1 MFIAAEL
8 KEGMVIRIEGQIY
21 RVLEAESKAGA
32 AKLGGVVKT
41 KLSNVRSGHIWE
53 PHFRPQERL
62 EEVQLERRI
71 LEFVFAAGDTCT
83 FMNPQTFEQLEVPR
97 GVLGPAEK
105 FLQSGMQLPVEFF
118 EGEPLS
124 VGFPEVAEIRVAETA
139 PPAHA
144 QQETAWK
151 EAKLENGLSVQV
163 PMFIG
168 PGEVVRVEVKTGHY
182 IERVRVER
190 KRGA

>member
-1 MFIAAEL
+1 MFLAADL

-32 AKLGGVVKT
+32 AKLGGVIKT
-41 KLSNVRSGHIWE
+41 KLSNVRTGHIWE

-71 LEFVFAAGDTCT
+71 LEFVFGAGDACT
-83 FMNPQTFEQLEVPR
+83 FMSPQTFEQWEVPR

-105 FLQSGMQLPVEFF
+105 FLQPGMHLPVEFF
-118 EGEPLS
+118 AGEPLR
-124 VGFPEVAEIRVAETA
+124 VAFPEVAEVRVAETA

-168 PGEVVRVEVKTGHY
+168 RGEVVRVEVRTGHY
-182 IERVRVER
+182 SERVRVER

>member
-62 EEVQLERRI
+62 EEVQLERRV
-71 LEFVFAAGDTCT
+71 LEFVFAAGDPCT
-83 FMNPQTFEQLEVPR
+83 FVSPETFEQLEVPR
-97 GVLGPAEK
+97 SVLGPAEK
-105 FLQSGMQLPVEFF
+105 FLQPGMQLPVEFF
-118 EGEPLS
+118 EGEPLR
-124 VGFPEVAEIRVAETA
+124 VAFPEVAEVRVAETA

-151 EAKLENGLSVQV
+151 EATLENGLSVQV
-163 PMFIG
+163 PMFVG
-168 PGEVVRVEVKTGHY
+168 PGEVVRVEVRPGHY

-190 KRGA
+190 KRGV

>member
-1 MFIAAEL
+1 MLTATDL
-8 KEGMVIRIEGQIY
+8 KAGMVLRIDGQIF
-21 RVLEAESKAGA
+21 RVLAAESKAGA

-41 KLSNVRSGHIWE
+41 KLSNVRNGHVWE

-71 LEFVFAAGDTCT
+71 LEYVFAAGDTCT
-83 FMNPQTFEQLEVPR
+83 FMSPQTFEQLEIPMS
-97 GVLGPAEK
+97 VLGPAEK

-118 EGEPLS
+118 EGEPLN
-124 VGFPEVAEIRVAETA
+124 VAFPNVAEARIAKTT

-151 EAKLENGLSVQV
+151 EATLENGLNLQV
-163 PMFIG
+163 PMFIA
-168 PGEVVRVEVKTGHY
+168 PGDMVRVEVRTGHY
-182 IERVRVER
+182 IERVRLEH

>member
-62 EEVQLERRI
+62 EEVQLERRV

-83 FMNPQTFEQLEVPR
+83 FMSPQTFEQWEVPR
-97 GVLGPAEK
+97 SVLGPAEK

-124 VGFPEVAEIRVAETA
+124 VAFPEVAEVRVAVDSTTGARTA
-139 PPAHA
+139 G
-144 QQETAWK
+144 
-151 EAKLENGLSVQV
+151 NGLERGQA
-163 PMFIG
+163 
-168 PGEVVRVEVKTGHY
+168 GERP
-182 IERVRVER
+182 
-190 KRGA
+190 